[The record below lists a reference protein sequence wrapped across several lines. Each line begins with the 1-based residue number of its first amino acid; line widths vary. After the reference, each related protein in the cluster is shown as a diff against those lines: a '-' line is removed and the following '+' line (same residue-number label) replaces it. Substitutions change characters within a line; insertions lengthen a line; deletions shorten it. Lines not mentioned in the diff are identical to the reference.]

1 MFKLISAS
9 SVTHKKRRKKK
20 KEKEKPSK
28 ERAQE
33 QAEKQRILHRPL
45 WAFWDG
51 LAMAS

>member
-9 SVTHKKRRKKK
+9 SVTHKKKKKK

-45 WAFWDG
+45 WAFWVG